1 MTTRRHASVAQPF
14 KLGEITV
21 PPGKRKDIRLKA
33 SETFTAMPV
42 FIPVTVFN
50 GLRPGPRLFVT
61 AAIHGDEVNGVETI
75 RRLQMQIDPAKLR
88 GVLILVPVANPIAFM
103 QMERNLP
110 DGRDLNRCFP
120 GSRSGSLTSQV
131 AATLFAKIVRKA
143 DYGIDLHTAADG
155 RTNLLHV
162 RADMRHAGVRRLV
175 AGFGAEFVLDMP
187 AQSKMLRA
195 AAARR
200 GVPVICVEAG
210 EPMKFQDGVI
220 ARAVGGL
227 RNVMTELGMATFR
240 RQSPIFQMVLKDRHW
255 VRARRGGILILRVR
269 QGDVVD
275 RDDVIAETYKP
286 YGHEVSVLRAP
297 YTGVVVGLSTRPMV
311 YPGSAVCHLLKL
323 TGRQAHYRKLLE
335 TYRVAAE

>member
-1 MTTRRHASVAQPF
+1 MTSTRRHSVAEPF
-14 KLGEITV
+14 ALGEIKIL
-21 PPGKRKDIRLKA
+21 PGKRMDIRLKA

-42 FIPVTVFN
+42 YIPVTVFN
-50 GLRPGPRLFVT
+50 GARPGPRLFVT
-61 AAIHGDEVNGVETI
+61 AAIHGDEVNGVEAI
-75 RRLQMQIDPAKLR
+75 RRVQMQIDPARLR
-88 GVLILVPVANPIAFM
+88 GVVILVPVSNPIAFM
-103 QMERNLP
+103 QMTRDLP

-131 AATLFAKIVRKA
+131 AATLFTKIVRKA
-143 DYGIDLHTAADG
+143 DFGIDLHTASLG
-155 RTNLLHV
+155 RTNLTHV

-187 AQSKMLRA
+187 GQSKMLRT

-220 ARAVGGL
+220 ARFVAGIK
-227 RNVMTELGMATFR
+227 NVMGELGMAGFR
-240 RQSPIFQMVLKDRHW
+240 RQSPMFQMVLKDRRW

-269 QGDVVD
+269 LGDVVD
-275 RDDVIAETYKP
+275 GDAVIAETYKP
-286 YGHEVSVLRAP
+286 YGREVSVLRAP
-297 YTGVVVGLSTRPMV
+297 YTGVVVGHTTRPMV

-323 TGRQAHYRKLLE
+323 TARQVRYRKLLE
-335 TYRVAAE
+335 AYRVAAE